1 MANDLKIPV
10 MTIPWNVKLI
20 DISKEITNKII
31 LSTVEEGSLTN
42 FLSNMLFSD
51 GDVTGDARKKMTYFG
66 YDLDGKCAICV
77 IDIDKFQLYL
87 EERNIFDEAG
97 VIKVKVMFKRIVDYV
112 LKKHGFKVP
121 IIDKDDALILFLKD
135 DKNYMNRIEKI
146 LIEIQETLRKEMDNI
161 SVSIGIGSSYENLNM
176 MKSSLKEAELSI
188 KYLKCNGYDT
198 KIKKYDEIGVYKLLF
213 NIEDKAVLE
222 NFYYGTLG
230 PILENDKKIKE
241 VNNIKILET
250 YFNEDCNVTSTAE
263 KLFLHRNTL
272 KYRIKKVEE
281 LLECDLR
288 NFNDCNKLKMA
299 IEIGKIIKLY
309 S

>member
-1 MANDLKIPV
+1 
-10 MTIPWNVKLI
+10 
-20 DISKEITNKII
+20 
-31 LSTVEEGSLTN
+31 
-42 FLSNMLFSD
+42 MLFSD

-97 VIKVKVMFKRIVDYV
+97 VIKVKVIFKRIVDYV

-188 KYLKCNGYDT
+188 KYLKCNGYDS

-272 KYRIKKVEE
+272 KYIIKKVEE

-288 NFNDCNKLKMA
+288 NFNDCNKLKMV